1 MSASSFGR
9 LHVLPQIPGQIGAIP
24 CGSMSPGH
32 WLRSRV
38 WSRVQRGD
46 WLHQDGVILLNPYYV
61 PGPVNPKSAGTLFYD
76 QGMPVAVNLQTVH
89 PRKLAAVRREV
100 SPGAVSGAY
109 GPMATTFFSTT
120 IRQRQARR

>member
-1 MSASSFGR
+1 VGT
-9 LHVLPQIPGQIGAIP
+9 
-24 CGSMSPGH
+24 
-32 WLRSRV
+32 
-38 WSRVQRGD
+38 
-46 WLHQDGVILLNPYYV
+46 WLHQDGVILLNRYYV